1 MWKTPT
7 SQVQQINMLDFDTGM
22 HRLRFH
28 ENPPFDPPKKLFNF
42 ELKNLSRSRC
52 LDTKNMHI
60 MRIMHIMHIVH
71 IVHIMN
77 VSPNPAW
84 KDSEGRIDIQNT

>member
-28 ENPPFDPPKKLFNF
+28 ENPPFDPPKKLLNF
-42 ELKNLSRSRC
+42 ELKNLSQLLEDRRATNQ
-52 LDTKNMHI
+52 D
-60 MRIMHIMHIVH
+60 V
-71 IVHIMN
+71 
-77 VSPNPAW
+77 
-84 KDSEGRIDIQNT
+84 

>member
-1 MWKTPT
+1 
-7 SQVQQINMLDFDTGM
+7 M
-22 HRLRFH
+22 HI
-28 ENPPFDPPKKLFNF
+28 
-42 ELKNLSRSRC
+42 
-52 LDTKNMHI
+52 MHI
-60 MRIMHIMHIVH
+60 MRIMHIMHIMH